1 VNYHGRIMNI
11 STFLVPD
18 EGYRIGHR
26 DARHAAAEIANEADA
41 EIERLRGL
49 LRDVR
54 SEVAMPLALDTRI
67 YNAIMGIAD
76 QPDVIAW
83 CARCQSRHEL
93 GPCSTPD
100 QQSPCPQC
108 GMTEPTM
115 CRRLDCK
122 LNWGGLYPVAADPK
136 SGEQA

>member
-49 LRDVR
+49 LRELRDR
-54 SEVAMPLALDTRI
+54 CETNGMGMIGIGHRIQVA
-67 YNAIMGIAD
+67 
-76 QPDVIAW
+76 
-83 CARCQSRHEL
+83 L
-93 GPCSTPD
+93 G
-100 QQSPCPQC
+100 
-108 GMTEPTM
+108 E
-115 CRRLDCK
+115 R
-122 LNWGGLYPVAADPK
+122 AADV
-136 SGEQA
+136 SEEQR